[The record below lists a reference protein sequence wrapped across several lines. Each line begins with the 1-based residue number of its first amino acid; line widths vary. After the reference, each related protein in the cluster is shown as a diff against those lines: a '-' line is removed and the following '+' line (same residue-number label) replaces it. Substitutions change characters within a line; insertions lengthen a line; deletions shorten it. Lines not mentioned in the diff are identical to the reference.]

1 MVRKNR
7 KIVQL
12 SIAALLLLAPVAV
25 HAQNNQGGKIQGGKE
40 LPKLAAGSSY
50 VACYFG
56 DASNFQWN
64 WGLTPANGWYSI
76 AGDWNKSQFTK
87 IERFTTAASQS
98 DIVAACAQ
106 SKAYYKITGNFFAAF
121 AATKNTGYNYL
132 ILSNGTYLYPQY

>member
-12 SIAALLLLAPVAV
+12 SVAALLLLAPVAV
-25 HAQNNQGGKIQGGKE
+25 HAQNNKGGKA

-56 DASNFQWN
+56 DASNNQWHWALN
-64 WGLTPANGWYSI
+64 SASGWYSI
-76 AGDWNKSQFTK
+76 SGDYNKSQFSK
-87 IERFTTAASQS
+87 IERFVTTASQS
-98 DIVAACAQ
+98 DIATACAQ
-106 SKAYYKITGNFFAAF
+106 SKAYYNIPGNFFAAF
-121 AATKNTGYNYL
+121 AATQAAGYNYP

>member
-1 MVRKNR
+1 MVKKNR

-12 SIAALLLLAPVAV
+12 SVAALLLLAPVAV
-25 HAQNNQGGKIQGGKE
+25 HAQNNKGGKE

-56 DASNFQWN
+56 DASNNQWN
-64 WGLTPANGWYSI
+64 WALTPANGWYSLS
-76 AGDWNKSQFTK
+76 GDYNKSQFTK
-87 IERFTTAASQS
+87 IERFVTTASQS
-98 DIVAACAQ
+98 DIATACAQ

-121 AATKNTGYNYL
+121 AATKAAGYSYP